1 LLPVWSQFIAAAAFD
16 NRFDTMWDWRFEMKK
31 LLLVLGVALLG
42 GAMVVEEAEAR
53 RLGGGRST
61 GVQRNVTAPPAQT
74 PAKPAQQQAAP
85 AGQQQNAAPAAAG
98 QSRWLPMLGGLALGG
113 LLGYLFA
120 GNGLLGILLL
130 ALLAAGAVLAVRAL
144 MRRRTEQAPMQ
155 LAGFGR
161 DMTAAPPPAQ
171 QGAAPQRAAVP
182 AGFDS
187 AGFLRAAKLNFV
199 RLQIANDS
207 GRLDEIREFTTPEL
221 FDELRRDVAAR
232 SAAQHTD
239 VAGLDAEL
247 LEVATQD
254 GSHWASVRFFG
265 TVRESPGEAAA
276 GFEEVWNLVKPVDGS
291 SGWLLAGIQ
300 QMH

>member
-1 LLPVWSQFIAAAAFD
+1 LLPVWSQFIVAAG
-16 NRFDTMWDWRFEMKK
+16 FDTMADWRSDMKK
-31 LLLVLGVALLG
+31 LLLVLGLAVLG
-42 GAMVVEEAEAR
+42 GAMVVEDVEAR
-53 RLGGGRST
+53 RLGAGRST

-74 PAKPAQQQAAP
+74 PARPAQQQAAP
-85 AGQQQNAAPAAAG
+85 AGQQQNAAPAAAAS
-98 QSRWLPMLGGLALGG
+98 QNRWLPMLGGLALGG

-120 GNGLLGILLL
+120 GNGLLGILVV
-130 ALLAAGAVLAVRAL
+130 ALLAVGIALAVRAL
-144 MRRRTEQAPMQ
+144 MRRRTAEAPRPMQ

-161 DMTAAPPPAQ
+161 DMAAAPPPAQ
-171 QGAAPQRAAVP
+171 ASAPQRAAVP

-199 RLQIANDS
+199 KLQMANDS

-221 FDELRRDVAAR
+221 FEDLRREVVERGA
-232 SAAQHTD
+232 AAQHTD
-239 VAGLDAEL
+239 VARLDADL
-247 LEVATQD
+247 LEVATQG
-254 GSHWASVRFFG
+254 GSHWASVRFSG
-265 TVRESPGEAAA
+265 TVRESPGTAAE